1 MAEFTTLVSGLSFT
15 ECPRW
20 RDGRLYVSDFYNH
33 RVFAFAMD
41 GTAETI
47 AHVPQQPSGL
57 GFLPD
62 GSLLIVSMRDRKI
75 LRRQP
80 DGSLV
85 THADV
90 SALAPGFLNDMLVDR
105 DGRAWVGN
113 FGFDLMGGAPARTTV
128 LICVEADG
136 AAKVVAD
143 ELGFPNGMVLT
154 PDGRTLIV
162 AETTMNRLTAFNVSA
177 GSLSNRRIWAA
188 FGGAPAT
195 TNVAETLK
203 QTAVV
208 RDGICLDAEG
218 YVWVADAAH
227 KRLVR
232 VAEGG
237 RIVEELK
244 TNGLGAFACM
254 LGGDDGRTLFAC
266 VAPTFREAE
275 ASANHQAA
283 ILMTRVKVPHAGLP

>member
-1 MAEFTTLVSGLSFT
+1 
-15 ECPRW
+15 
-20 RDGRLYVSDFYNH
+20 
-33 RVFAFAMD
+33 
-41 GTAETI
+41 
-47 AHVPQQPSGL
+47 
-57 GFLPD
+57 
-62 GSLLIVSMRDRKI
+62 
-75 LRRQP
+75 
-80 DGSLV
+80 
-85 THADV
+85 
-90 SALAPGFLNDMLVDR
+90 MLVDR

-113 FGFDLMGGAPARTTV
+113 FGFDLTGGAPARTTV

-208 RDGICLDAEG
+208 PDGICLDAEG